1 MLGLVYFLF
10 VFAILVM
17 ISVVTKI
24 IFFVIV
30 PSPGGSIKQPITNY
44 DKLFFAIS
52 FSYFMTYIKFF

>member
-1 MLGLVYFLF
+1 MFGLFYFLF
-10 VFAILVM
+10 VFVILVM

-24 IFFVIV
+24 IFFIIV
-30 PSPGGSIKQPITNY
+30 PPLGDSVKQPITNY